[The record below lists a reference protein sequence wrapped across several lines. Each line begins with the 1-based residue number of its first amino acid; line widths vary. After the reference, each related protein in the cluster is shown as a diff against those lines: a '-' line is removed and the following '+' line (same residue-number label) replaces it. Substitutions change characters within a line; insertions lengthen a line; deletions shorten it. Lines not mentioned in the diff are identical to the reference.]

1 MTGREV
7 VVGMNPL
14 FLVLEEKSL
23 TRETLELL

>member
-14 FLVLEEKSL
+14 FLVLQEKPL